1 MVVML
6 DDHTT
11 IHTAFC
17 RVVPGGRVK
26 GGRGRRVKRAGERR
40 REGERGEGM
49 RERERGGA

>member
-17 RVVPGGRVK
+17 RVVPGGRGK
-26 GGRGRRVKRAGERR
+26 R
-40 REGERGEGM
+40 REGERGE
-49 RERERGGA
+49 RRRRVKGGGGEEGG

>member
-17 RVVPGGRVK
+17 RVVPGGR
-26 GGRGRRVKRAGERR
+26 GKRKEGERGER
-40 REGERGEGM
+40 REGERGER
-49 RERERGGA
+49 REGEEEGG